1 MRFFTTS
8 TFRECLSNL
17 TKKAK
22 DGYLTVTDDICK
34 ALQSMPDTILRETN
48 DRILQ
53 TEEFRIVKLR
63 LPNSGQHLSKPNGFR
78 LIYFV
83 SQLNDVVVLLRVYPK
98 RGPQGVVDLVNTEY
112 QRLLEEMMKE
122 SLACSLHEV
131 DILNAFKESN
141 TDSNIF

>member
-1 MRFFTTS
+1 
-8 TFRECLSNL
+8 
-17 TKKAK
+17 
-22 DGYLTVTDDICK
+22 
-34 ALQSMPDTILRETN
+34 MPDNILRETN

-63 LPNSGQHLSKPNGFR
+63 LPNSGQRLSKPNGFG

-98 RGPQGVVDLVNTEY
+98 RGPQGVVNLVSTEY
-112 QRLLEEMMKE
+112 ERLLEEMMKE

-131 DILNAFKESN
+131 DILNALKELD
-141 TDSNIF
+141 TDSSIF